1 MVQLDEAK
9 IAEIV
14 GRVVERLLAGD
25 PAPPSPSASAPKKKD
40 TSEPYCAPAPPKWEP
55 PALKSDGAAKGDK
68 PWLKNRPWENPET
81 AEPQVRGRPHES
93 GGGPTIHTPTQMR
106 GVFDDMDRAI
116 EAAHRAWRQ
125 IEAAPLEL
133 REKVIEAMRVCAR
146 QETPRVSEMAVKE
159 TKLGRVDDK
168 LKKNLLV
175 ANKTPGLEILRP
187 AAYSGDHG
195 LMLTER
201 APFGVIGA
209 ITPTTNPTET
219 IICNGIGMIA
229 GGNAVVFNVHPG
241 AKGVSNYLVAKMN
254 EAIVAVGGPENV
266 ICSMA
271 EPTIESAQKL
281 MRHPGIRLMVVTGGP
296 AVVKEAMN
304 SGKRAI
310 AAGPGNPPVVVDET
324 ADLLRAAKG
333 IVSGGSL
340 DNCVVCT
347 AEKEVIAVAEIA
359 DLLKKYIVENGGYEV
374 KGANVEKLRKLVV
387 AEDGKHPNKDW
398 VGKDA
403 TKILEA
409 IGVRA
414 PEGTRMIIVEG
425 DEQCAFVQAEL
436 LMPVLGFVR
445 VPNIDEAIAMAKRV
459 EHGFGHTAAMY
470 STDIDNLSKMARTI
484 NTSIFTKNAPTYAG
498 LGLGGEGYTSFT
510 IASPTGEGLTTAVH
524 FTRERRCTLVDSFR
538 IV

>member
-1 MVQLDEAK
+1 MVQIDEAK

-14 GRVVERLLAGD
+14 GRVVERLLDGS
-25 PAPPSPSASAPKKKD
+25 PAPSPSKPASRVKSD
-40 TSEPYCAPAPPKWEP
+40 EPYCAPAPPRYEP
-55 PALKSDGAAKGDK
+55 PSESK
-68 PWLKNRPWENPET
+68 
-81 AEPQVRGRPHES
+81 GRPS
-93 GGGPTIHTPTQMR
+93 GHGGPTIYSRVTRR
-106 GVFDDMDRAI
+106 GVFEDMDRAI
-116 EAAHRAWRQ
+116 EAAHRAYKQ
-125 IEAAPLEL
+125 IEALPLDT
-133 REKVIEAMRVCAR
+133 RAKIIEAMRECAR
-146 QETPRVSEMAVKE
+146 RETQTLAEMAVKE
-159 TKLGRVDDK
+159 TTLGRVDDK
-168 LKKNLLV
+168 IKKNLLC
-175 ANKTPGLEILRP
+175 ANKTPGIEILRP
-187 AAYSGDHG
+187 VAYSGDHG

-219 IICNGIGMIA
+219 ITCNAIGMIA

-241 AKGVSNYLVAKMN
+241 AKGVSNYFVDKLN
-254 EAIVAVGGPENV
+254 EAITSAGGPENLV
-266 ICSMA
+266 SSMA

-281 MRHPGIRLMVVTGGP
+281 MKHPGIRLLVVTGGP

-324 ADLLRAAKG
+324 ADLMRAAKG
-333 IVSGGSL
+333 IVMGGSL

-359 DLLKKYIVENGGYEV
+359 DLLKKYIVENGGFEV
-374 KGANVEKLRKLVV
+374 KGAQIEKLRKLVV
-387 AEDGKHPNKDW
+387 ADDGRHPNKDW

-403 TKILEA
+403 TKILDA

-414 PEGTRMIIVEG
+414 PSGTRMIIVEG
-425 DEQCAFVQAEL
+425 DEQSPFVQAEL

-445 VPNIDEAIAMAKRV
+445 VPTCDEAIAMAKRV

-484 NTSIFTKNAPTYAG
+484 NTSIFTKNAPTFAG

>member
-14 GRVVERLLAGD
+14 GRVLERVMPALEN
-25 PAPPSPSASAPKKKD
+25 APPSASPTSRRGAPREKD
-40 TSEPYCAPAPPKWEP
+40 KEPFCAPAPPRYEP
-55 PALKSDGAAKGDK
+55 GPGPAMH
-68 PWLKNRPWENPET
+68 T
-81 AEPQVRGRPHES
+81 
-93 GGGPTIHTPTQMR
+93 GPRLR
-106 GVFDDMDRAI
+106 GVFSDMDQAI
-116 EAAHRAWRQ
+116 AAAHRAYQ
-125 IEAAPLEL
+125 TIESGSLEL
-133 REKVIEAMRVCAR
+133 REKVITAFRAAAR
-146 QETPRVSEMAVKE
+146 AEVQRISELAVAETG
-159 TKLGRVDDK
+159 LGRVEDK
-168 LKKNLLV
+168 IKKNTLV
-175 ANKTPGLEILRP
+175 TDKTPGLEILRP
-187 AAYSGDHG
+187 VAVSGDHG

-219 IICNGIGMIA
+219 IICNGIGMLA
-229 GGNAVVFNVHPG
+229 GGNAVVFNVHPA
-241 AKGVSNYLVAKMN
+241 AKGVSNYLVDKLN
-254 EAIVAVGGPENV
+254 QAITSVGGPENL

-271 EPTIESAQKL
+271 EPTIESAQAL
-281 MRHPGIRLMVVTGGP
+281 MKHAGIRLLVVTGGP
-296 AVVKEAMN
+296 AVVKAAMN

-324 ADLLRAAKG
+324 ADLQRAARG

-340 DNCVVCT
+340 DNCIVCT

-359 DLLKKYIVENGGYEV
+359 DLLKKYCVEHGAYEV
-374 KGANVEKLRKLVV
+374 KGANVAKLERLVV
-387 AEDGKHPNKDW
+387 AEDGLHPNKDW

-403 TKILEA
+403 AKILAA
-409 IGVRA
+409 IGISV
-414 PEGTRMIIVEG
+414 PESTRLVIVEG
-425 DEQCAFVQAEL
+425 DEKSPFVQAEL

-445 VPNIDEAIAMAKRV
+445 VPTAEEAILMAKRV

-470 STDIDNLSKMARTI
+470 STNINNLHRMARSI
-484 NTSIFTKNAPTYAG
+484 NCSIFTKNAPTYAG

-510 IASPTGEGLTTAVH
+510 IASPTGEGLTNATH